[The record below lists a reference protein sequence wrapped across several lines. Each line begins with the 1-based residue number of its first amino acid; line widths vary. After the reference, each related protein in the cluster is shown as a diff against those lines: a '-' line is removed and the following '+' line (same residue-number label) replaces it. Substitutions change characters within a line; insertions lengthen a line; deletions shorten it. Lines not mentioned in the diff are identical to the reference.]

1 MNYKNA
7 TDAQINEAV
16 TMAVGKFKDSDYSSV
31 SGNYHKGH
39 VLNCDYSVGVVHDYC
54 NNPSYAWPIMMKNK
68 ITVIDFFNE
77 YIAVHDIQFN
87 DNEHSDSVA
96 DWVLEARH
104 KNPLRAAM
112 IVYLMM
118 NEDKK

>member
-1 MNYKNA
+1 MSHYEDMIDLDINA
-7 TDAQINEAV
+7 NV
-16 TMAVGKFKDSDYSSV
+16 TALEYGCGDWEFNGVEFYHCGIDG
-31 SGNYHKGH
+31 SGYFSQP
-39 VLNCDYSVGVVHDYC
+39 VIDYC
-54 NNPSYAWPIMMKNK
+54 NNPAESWPIMMKNK

-96 DWVLEARH
+96 EWVLEARH

-112 IVYLMM
+112 IVYLKM
-118 NEDKK
+118 NDKD

>member
-1 MNYKNA
+1 MDYENA
-7 TDAQINEAV
+7 TDEQINKAV

-31 SGNYHKGH
+31 SGNYHKGN
-39 VLNCDYSVGVVHDYC
+39 VFDCNYSVGVVHDYC
-54 NNPSYAWPIMMKNK
+54 NNPSYAWPIILEDK
-68 ITVIDFFNE
+68 INLLWNTESTEWEAQAVVTIDMYQPPTCE
-77 YIAVHDIQFN
+77 YYYYD
-87 DNEHSDSVA
+87 
-96 DWVLEARH
+96 